1 MKLIR
6 RIGPLRMQAIKIALL
21 GGTFWFAWA
30 YACYQSVYLQEKGF
44 QASDIG
50 VLNAISA
57 GVNILSVSFWG
68 TVSDRIGSLKR
79 VLFSVLLGGSL
90 LYSLVPAI
98 PTDIAFSHLLL
109 LAILPSFNFFRG
121 SMTTMVENMQ
131 VRNCNELRLNYGF
144 IRSFGSLMFTF
155 GSLSAAGLLAGT
167 IEVRHTFVISFLLM
181 LIPITLTIFVRDP
194 KLGRLKNMNADPNQK
209 KEKISLKPLFQ
220 NKTYIFFL
228 IFAFIFYIAAN
239 CEATFIPY
247 YMKSIDVNPQQ
258 YGVIL
263 AYRAMLEIPFLLLM
277 ARLRR
282 RFSLQQ
288 LFLFGVTLMSLECLC
303 LGTIANSLFT
313 MILSTTFFG
322 LGNGL
327 FIGSSLNYLYHLAPD
342 RLKASAQAF
351 FAAIASVA
359 GIAGNLIGGA
369 LFDNIGAKPFYLVVF
384 LLMMISVIV
393 FAVFVLINNKKKK
406 ALPSDS

>member
-30 YACYQSVYLQEKGF
+30 FACYQSVYLQEKGF
-44 QASDIG
+44 KASDIG

-68 TVSDRIGSLKR
+68 TASDRIGSLKR

-90 LYSLVPAI
+90 LYAFVPAI
-98 PTDIAFSHLLL
+98 PTELAFSHLLL
-109 LAILPSFNFFRG
+109 AVLPSFNFFRG

-144 IRSFGSLMFTF
+144 IRSIGSLLFTF

-167 IEVRHTFVISFLLM
+167 IDVSHTFVISFLLM

-194 KLGRLKNMNADPNQK
+194 KLGRLKSKNADPAQK
-209 KEKISLKPLFQ
+209 REKVSLKPLFQ
-220 NKTYIFFL
+220 NKSYIFFL

-247 YMKSIDVNPQQ
+247 YMKSINVNPQQ

-282 RFSLQQ
+282 RFSLPQ
-288 LFLFGVTLMSLECLC
+288 LLLFGVTLMGLECLC

-313 MILSTTFFG
+313 MVLSTTFFG

-327 FIGSSLNYLYHLAPD
+327 FIGSSLNYLYQLAPD

-351 FAAIASVA
+351 FAATSSVA
-359 GIAGNLIGGA
+359 GIIGNLIGGA
-369 LFDNIGAKPFYLVVF
+369 MFDQIGAKPFYL
-384 LLMMISVIV
+384 M
-393 FAVFVLINNKKKK
+393 VFVLMMVSVAVFAASVFISGRKKDV
-406 ALPSDS
+406 PSDR

>member
-57 GVNILSVSFWG
+57 AVNILSVSFWG
-68 TVSDRIGSLKR
+68 TASDRIGSLKK

-90 LYSLVPAI
+90 FYALVPAI
-98 PTDIAFSHLLL
+98 PTDLAFSHLLL
-109 LAILPSFNFFRG
+109 LAILPCFNFFRG

-144 IRSFGSLMFTF
+144 IRSFGSLLFTF

-167 IEVRHTFVISFLLM
+167 IEVGHTFVISFLLM

-194 KLGRLKNMNADPNQK
+194 KLGRVKSKDPDQK
-209 KEKISLKPLFQ
+209 KERVSLKPLFK
-220 NKTYIFFL
+220 NKSYIFFL
-228 IFAFIFYIAAN
+228 IFAFVFYIAAN

-247 YMKSIDVNPQQ
+247 YMKSINVNPQQ
-258 YGVIL
+258 YGIIL

-277 ARLRR
+277 SRLRR
-282 RFSLQQ
+282 RFSLPQ
-288 LFLFGVTLMSLECLC
+288 LLLFGVTLMGLECLC
-303 LGTIANSLFT
+303 LGTFANSLFT
-313 MILSTTFFG
+313 MVLSTTFFG

-327 FIGSSLNYLYHLAPD
+327 FIGSSLNYLYQMAPD

-351 FAAIASVA
+351 FAATSSVA

-369 LFDNIGAKPFYLVVF
+369 LFDNIGAKPFYLMVF
-384 LLMMISVIV
+384 VLMMISV
-393 FAVFVLINNKKKK
+393 AVFGASVFISGRKKEVI
-406 ALPSDS
+406 PTEN

>member
-1 MKLIR
+1 MNLIR

-90 LYSLVPAI
+90 LYALVPTI
-98 PTDIAFSHLLL
+98 PTDLAISHLLL
-109 LAILPSFNFFRG
+109 VMILPSFNFFRG

-144 IRSFGSLMFTF
+144 IRSIGSLLFTF

-167 IEVRHTFVISFLLM
+167 IEVGHTFVISFLLM

-194 KLGRLKNMNADPNQK
+194 KLGRLKSKNADPNQK
-209 KEKISLKPLFQ
+209 AEKVSLRPLFQ
-220 NKTYIFFL
+220 NKSYIFFL

-258 YGVIL
+258 YGIIL

-277 ARLRR
+277 SRLRR
-282 RFSLQQ
+282 KFSLPQ
-288 LFLFGVTLMSLECLC
+288 LLLFGVTLMGLECLC
-303 LGTIANSLFT
+303 LGTIANSLFS

-351 FAAIASVA
+351 FAATSSVA
-359 GIAGNLIGGA
+359 GIIGNLIGGT
-369 LFDNIGAKPFYLVVF
+369 LFDSIGAKPFYLMVFILMLVSVAVFAASVF
-384 LLMMISVIV
+384 LSGR
-393 FAVFVLINNKKKK
+393 KTT
-406 ALPSDS
+406 SSGS